1 MKDSKTNPSLVKWNN
16 EWKKDLVFEIV
27 EPNVVGKIWKMKKG
41 ITKDTKNAADSL
53 SRGMR

>member
-1 MKDSKTNPSLVKWNN
+1 LVKWNN

-27 EPNVVGKIWKMKKG
+27 EPNIVGKMWKMKKG
-41 ITKDTKNAADSL
+41 TSKETKNAADSL